1 MNSIK
6 HYSLKINFAEID
18 FEQVFTQIPI
28 DISGIIPKSNVAKS
42 DNLNSYKKNGD
53 NYLHLLQEDEYRIN
67 VIDQQLKKNYS
78 FFTNSIRPTYS
89 TRKV

>member
-1 MNSIK
+1 M
-6 HYSLKINFAEID
+6 
-18 FEQVFTQIPI
+18 
-28 DISGIIPKSNVAKS
+28 
-42 DNLNSYKKNGD
+42 NGD
-53 NYLHLLQEDEYRIN
+53 NYLRLLQEDAYRIN